1 MALKNSHILLIDDNE
16 DILFMMRAMLK
27 LKGYSV
33 SIEENIGNLETSI
46 LNLSPDII
54 LMDMLL
60 YGEDGRDIC
69 RNLKANEAFS
79 RIPIVMISAHPDAK
93 AECLAAGADYF
104 LEKPFEMKDLYKS
117 VSMVLA

>member
-33 SIEENIGNLETSI
+33 SIEENIQNLEASI
-46 LNLSPDII
+46 LTLSPDII

-60 YGEDGRDIC
+60 CGEDGREIC
-69 RNLKANEAFS
+69 RNLKANVAFS
-79 RIPIVMISAHPDAK
+79 HIPIVMISAHPDAK
-93 AECLAAGADYF
+93 TECIAAGADYF
-104 LEKPFEMKDLYKS
+104 LEKPFEMKELYKS
-117 VSMVLA
+117 VAMVLS